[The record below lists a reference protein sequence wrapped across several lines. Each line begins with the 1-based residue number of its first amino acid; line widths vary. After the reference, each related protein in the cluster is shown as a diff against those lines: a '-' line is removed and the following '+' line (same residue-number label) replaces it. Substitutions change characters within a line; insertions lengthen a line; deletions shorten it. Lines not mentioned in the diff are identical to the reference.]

1 MTEHEE
7 FEEWDGAY
15 VLGALSPEDRR
26 RFETHM
32 ENCPRCRAAV
42 AELAGLPGLLGR
54 AEPLPDDAEAVG
66 PKGDRAET
74 ASLFEGTLRRVDE
87 QRSRRRMAWTLTAAA
102 AAVLLAIAIV
112 LVPRIVATDP
122 PDATIAL
129 DPAVSTAMTAGLE
142 LRSVAWGTKIRIDC
156 DYPASPEWKQGQ
168 ALPAYV
174 LEITDA
180 AGNTSQAATWNAV
193 IGKEVTVDAATAVR
207 LNDIVTIAVRT
218 AGGTTVLEKDV

>member
-32 ENCPRCRAAV
+32 EDCPRCRAAV

-54 AEPLPDDAEAVG
+54 AAAPPEDFEAMDPVE
-66 PKGDRAET
+66 DRADT
-74 ASLFEGTLRRVDE
+74 TSLFEGTLRRVDA

-122 PDATIAL
+122 PDATVAL

-156 DYPASPEWKQGQ
+156 DYPASPEWQGQ
-168 ALPAYV
+168 TPPAYV
-174 LEITDA
+174 LEITDS

-193 IGKEVTVDAATAVR
+193 VGKEVTVDAATAVR
-207 LNDIVTIAVRT
+207 LSDIVTIAVRT
-218 AGGTTVLEKDV
+218 TGGTTVLEKDV

>member
-32 ENCPRCRAAV
+32 EDCPRCRAAV
-42 AELAGLPGLLGR
+42 ADLAGLPGLLGR
-54 AEPLPDDAEAVG
+54 AAVPPEDIEATDPVE
-66 PKGDRAET
+66 DRADT
-74 ASLFEGTLRRVDE
+74 TSLFEGTLRRVDA

-122 PDATIAL
+122 PDATVAL
-129 DPAVSTAMTAGLE
+129 DPAVSTAMTAGIE

-156 DYPASPEWKQGQ
+156 DYPASPEWKGQ
-168 ALPAYV
+168 APPAYV
-174 LEITDA
+174 LEITDS

-193 IGKEVTVDAATAVR
+193 VGKEVTVDAATAVR
-207 LNDIVTIAVRT
+207 LSDIVTIAVRT
-218 AGGTTVLEKDV
+218 TGGTTVLEKDE